1 MSNTTSTQQ
10 DNTTSITT
18 SITSS
23 KKIVDLFAGTGA
35 FSLAFSKNSELFK
48 TVFSNDFEKSSE
60 TIYKDNFPDSN
71 FILKDIHNI
80 DVAQIPSH
88 DILCGGFPCFIIGT
102 KIITNT
108 GYKNIENV
116 TLDDKLLSHT
126 GEFKSIINIQ
136 QKIYT
141 GKLYNIKTMYRGEII
156 TCTEEHPFYIREK
169 VSTWNNNLRKLEHHY
184 KEPIWKKANE
194 IKKHDYFGM
203 IINNKNIIPN
213 FTFNKYMN
221 KYTISTEKIEL
232 DKLEMWFMMGYF
244 VGDGWTQDCKK
255 KDGRL
260 CYEIRF
266 SINNKDYDEVYR
278 KISTIL
284 PITDKK
290 CDSGNYCKK
299 YGCSNFLWYNIFKQ
313 FGKYAHNKFIP
324 EWIQDAP
331 TTYIQEFINGYM
343 KADGCILKNNI
354 HQITTVSHDLA
365 YGIQRLY
372 LKLGHIFSVNKCFC
386 CKTTTIEGRIVN
398 QRDTYTIRGN
408 INKKTCYSFIEGNY
422 HWFPLKD
429 ISITDNTNNTNI
441 PVYNFEVEKDN
452 SYIVNNTI
460 VHNCQPFSIAG
471 EQKGFDDKR
480 ANVFWKILEILLYH
494 KPEIFILENVKN
506 LKGHDNGNTYKTI
519 ISKLT
524 ELNYH
529 IKTEILD
536 TAKIT
541 NIPQHRE
548 RIYLVGFL
556 DKTKYDKFTFDFPK
570 IQNRPIKDFLES
582 NNSIQ
587 EKYYYTDRLKVFEIV
602 RDGITKSIDDNVLY
616 QLRRGYIRENMS
628 HCCPTMTANMGGGG
642 HNVPLLKDTRGIRK
656 LTPRE
661 CFNLQG
667 FPTDYKLP
675 EKLSDSALYKLAGN
689 AVSVPVVELIVKKI
703 YKLIA

>member
-1 MSNTTSTQQ
+1 MSDCTPTST
-10 DNTTSITT
+10 SIPAP
-18 SITSS
+18 
-23 KKIVDLFAGTGA
+23 KKIVDLFSGTGA
-35 FSLAFSKNSELFK
+35 FSLAFSSKSEIFN

-60 TIYKDNFPDSN
+60 TIYKHNFPNSN
-71 FILKDIHNI
+71 FILKDINNVE
-80 DVAQIPSH
+80 VADIPSH

-102 KIITNT
+102 KILTNT

-126 GEFKSIINIQ
+126 GEFKSIINVQ
-136 QKIYT
+136 QKIYN
-141 GKLYNIKTMYRGEII
+141 GKLYNIKIMYRGEII

-169 VSTWNNNLRKLEHHY
+169 VSIWNNNLRKLEDQY

-203 IINNKNIIPN
+203 IINDKNIIPN
-213 FTFNKYMN
+213 FTFDKYINKYI
-221 KYTISTEKIEL
+221 ISAEKIVL

-244 VGDGWTQDCKK
+244 VGDGWIQDCKK
-255 KDGRL
+255 KD
-260 CYEIRF
+260 CYKIRF
-266 SINNKDYDEVYR
+266 AINNKDYDEVYR
-278 KISTIL
+278 KINTIL

-290 CDSGNYCKK
+290 CDSGNNCKK
-299 YGCSNFLWYNIFKQ
+299 YGCSNFSWYNIFKQ
-313 FGKYAHNKFIP
+313 FGKYAHCKFIP

-331 TTYIQEFINGYM
+331 TIYIQEFINGYM
-343 KADGCILKNNI
+343 KANGCILKNNI

-365 YGIQRLY
+365 YGVQRLY
-372 LKLGHIFSVNKCFC
+372 LKLGHIFSVNKCFRY
-386 CKTTTIEGRIVN
+386 KTTTIEGRIVN

-408 INKKTCYSFIEGNY
+408 INKKTSYSFIQDNY

-429 ISITDNTNNTNI
+429 INITDITDI

-480 ANVFWKILEILLYH
+480 SNVFWKILEILLYH

-506 LKGHDNGNTYKTI
+506 LKGHDHGNTYKTI
-519 ISKLT
+519 LSKLT
-524 ELNYH
+524 GLNYH
-529 IKTEILD
+529 VKTEILD

-541 NIPQHRE
+541 DIPQHRE
-548 RIYLVGFL
+548 RLYLVGFL
-556 DKTKYDKFTFDFPK
+556 DKTKYDKFVFDFPIK
-570 IQNRPIKDFLES
+570 KNRLIKEFLECDK
-582 NNSIQ
+582 SIP
-587 EKYYYTDRLKVFEIV
+587 EKYYYTDRLKAFEVV
-602 RDGITKSIDDNVLY
+602 RDGVTKSIDDNVLY

-642 HNVPLLKDTRGIRK
+642 HNVPLLKDSRGIRK

-667 FPTDYKLP
+667 FPADYKFP
-675 EKLSDSALYKLAGN
+675 EKMSDSALYKLVGN
-689 AVSVPVVELIVKKI
+689 AVSVPVVELIVKKLSTI
-703 YKLIA
+703 V